1 MGIPAADS
9 IYITHFIGNRN
20 MNYQL
25 PITSVIGL
33 AIITLSAWVILV
45 NKDLSERR
53 FSLFAYI
60 CQYIGAVLL
69 LVRIFSLQILFVVF
83 ITGLTGGAIIGT
95 DQIEIRGPIRRPS
108 ITPSFLFRS
117 LLGFILWVMIFS
129 IEPRVAVWLPVPDS
143 ILFASLWMAG
153 VGIVEIGLDNDIFS
167 VILGLL
173 SIFFGFELIY
183 MLLEDSS
190 LVFGFLTAINLMIA
204 LIGAFILI
212 KPETVSDESNDSDS
226 EQLL

>member
-1 MGIPAADS
+1 
-9 IYITHFIGNRN
+9 

-25 PITSVIGL
+25 PITSVVGL
-33 AIITLSAWVILV
+33 VIITISALVILV
-45 NKDLSERR
+45 NKDLNERR

-60 CQYIGAVLL
+60 CQYVGAVLL

-95 DQIEIRGPIRRPS
+95 DQVEIRGSIHRLS

-117 LLGFILWVMIFS
+117 LFGFILWVLIFS

-143 ILFASLWMAG
+143 ILFASLWM
-153 VGIVEIGLDNDIFS
+153 VGMGIAEISLDNDYFS
-167 VILGLL
+167 VITGLL

-204 LIGAFILI
+204 LAGAFILM
-212 KPETVSDESNDSDS
+212 KPETISDESKDKNT
-226 EQLL
+226 EQLQ